1 MQFQKIITRL
11 AIILLIICGIILA
24 VDLFK
29 VLKINFSFMGMQSS
43 ERISSSSSVDSVRY
57 EPTNYVIAN
66 KEEALEEIKKITL
79 DLKNEY
85 INSNKDENLFEIANI
100 NKIEKFFYEYSK
112 YAVVKYKLLNI
123 IEDLPKIHKATAN
136 YTDNQL
142 TTYFNDNST
151 HIENYYGITSSGEFI
166 NLAKSLSF
174 LGSGKI
180 EVAILQ
186 DTTISF
192 NYETDVLTF
201 SMKMKA
207 ENGKSSNYLV
217 TAKYYRSSDNQVA
230 PYVSFTK

>member
-100 NKIEKFFYEYSK
+100 NKIEN
-112 YAVVKYKLLNI
+112 A
-123 IEDLPKIHKATAN
+123 
-136 YTDNQL
+136 
-142 TTYFNDNST
+142 
-151 HIENYYGITSSGEFI
+151 
-166 NLAKSLSF
+166 
-174 LGSGKI
+174 
-180 EVAILQ
+180 
-186 DTTISF
+186 
-192 NYETDVLTF
+192 
-201 SMKMKA
+201 
-207 ENGKSSNYLV
+207 
-217 TAKYYRSSDNQVA
+217 
-230 PYVSFTK
+230 